1 MSAIAGAS
9 NDPRPNAPSGGVP
22 ATTTHALALPGDRRQ
37 ALGEGADAV
46 DLLGPT
52 RDATSTAAAM

>member
-22 ATTTHALALPGDRRQ
+22 ATTTHALALPGTGGRLSERVRTPSTSS
-37 ALGEGADAV
+37 AR
-46 DLLGPT
+46 P